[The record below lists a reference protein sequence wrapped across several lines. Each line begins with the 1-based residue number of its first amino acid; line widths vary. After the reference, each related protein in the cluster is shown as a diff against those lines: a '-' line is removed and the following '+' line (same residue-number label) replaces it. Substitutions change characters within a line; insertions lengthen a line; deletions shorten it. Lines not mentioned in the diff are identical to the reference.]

1 MTRPWSGPAGRDF
14 RVYWAGTAT
23 SQLGTS
29 VTGLALP
36 LLVLLQLHRG
46 PGAVGLLRAA
56 EFLPH
61 LLLGLPAGLLV
72 DRHRRRPLLVG
83 CDLARAVAIGCL
95 PVAAATGRLS
105 LGLVL
110 AAVLV
115 AGCATVPFQV
125 ASLSALPWLVDRGQ
139 LASAQAAL
147 QGSEAVAQVAGPG
160 VSGLL
165 VAAVQAPGALVLD
178 AASYLVSAVSLL
190 LVRRREP
197 APERHAPRPLRAEV
211 TAGLRQVARSPL
223 LRPIVTWGAMANLLL
238 TGTET
243 VTLVLAVRELRL
255 SSFALGIALAAGFL
269 GAPVGAATSGIVAR
283 RWGIGRLMVVSA
295 GLEGVGLL
303 VIGTARAGPTA
314 GPQLAAGLV
323 VATLGL
329 LWFNVQSVALRQAVT
344 PPGILGRVNAA
355 ANVLFYAGIPLGGAV
370 GGLLAG
376 VLGDR
381 AVVLGGA
388 VLVFASVAVLGRLAV
403 LTVRVV
409 PPPEPVW

>member
-1 MTRPWSGPAGRDF
+1 MIRPWSGPAGRDF
-14 RVYWAGTAT
+14 RVYWAGTAM

-139 LASAQAAL
+139 LTSAQAAL

-295 GLEGVGLL
+295 GLEGSDSLSSVRRGPGRRPAHSWLP
-303 VIGTARAGPTA
+303 GWSSPPWACCGSTCRAWPCGR
-314 GPQLAAGLV
+314 
-323 VATLGL
+323 
-329 LWFNVQSVALRQAVT
+329 QSRRRGSSA
-344 PPGILGRVNAA
+344 
-355 ANVLFYAGIPLGGAV
+355 
-370 GGLLAG
+370 
-376 VLGDR
+376 
-381 AVVLGGA
+381 
-388 VLVFASVAVLGRLAV
+388 
-403 LTVRVV
+403 
-409 PPPEPVW
+409 E